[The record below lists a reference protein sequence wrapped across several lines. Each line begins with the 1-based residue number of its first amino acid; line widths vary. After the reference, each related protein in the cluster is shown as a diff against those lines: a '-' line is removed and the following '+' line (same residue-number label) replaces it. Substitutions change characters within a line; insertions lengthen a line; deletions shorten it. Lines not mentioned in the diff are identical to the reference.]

1 MLLGLL
7 DNASDLQLEC
17 DRVLY
22 ETLLMSAFMY
32 GSKRIIWKE
41 KRSRIRTMQIDNFRG
56 LLGIRR
62 VEKVPNVQ
70 M

>member
-7 DNASDLQLEC
+7 DNVSDLQLEC

-41 KRSRIRTMQIDNFRG
+41 KRSRIRTM
-56 LLGIRR
+56 
-62 VEKVPNVQ
+62 
-70 M
+70 